1 MYLDNIQKSLEEIKN
16 AYKTPSGGM
25 QDLLHWVQDLLDK
38 ELLDKTPTEFSRFD
52 YQGNSVAYACPSGES
67 GYGYFWISN
76 TKSNMEYCYSMSN
89 VLSEQ
94 YGMDIT
100 DENVKLTILDLKDLT
115 INLVTE
121 FFQFKLYSELSC
133 EGADP

>member
-1 MYLDNIQKSLEEIKN
+1 M
-16 AYKTPSGGM
+16 
-25 QDLLHWVQDLLDK
+25 
-38 ELLDKTPTEFSRFD
+38 D
-52 YQGNSVAYACPSGES
+52 YF
-67 GYGYFWISN
+67 YFISD
-76 TKSNMEYCYSMSN
+76 